1 MTAHPV
7 TVLLIDE
14 QKEDRASLRRHLEEL
29 GSRIR
34 VFEASSGET
43 GLDWVRAVQ
52 PDCIVIEL
60 RMREVIGMEVLGRIH
75 AELAGRRVP
84 VVVWTVLSH
93 VALRTTAS
101 ALGVLAYIEKTMG
114 SEQSVVEALRQCL
127 THPEAGA
134 AAHEDE

>member
-14 QKEDRASLRRHLEEL
+14 QKEDRASLRRCFLDV
-29 GSRIR
+29 GSHVR

-52 PDCIVIEL
+52 PDCIVLEL
-60 RMREVIGMEVLGRIH
+60 RMRDVIGMEVLGRIQD
-75 AELAGRRVP
+75 ELAGRRVP
-84 VVVWTVLSH
+84 VVIWTVLSH

-101 ALGVLAYIEKTMG
+101 ALGVRAYIEKTRG
-114 SEQSVVEALRQCL
+114 SEQAVVEAVRECL
-127 THPEAGA
+127 TSPAG
-134 AAHEDE
+134 